1 MKENTKFWMI
11 SLLFVISCIG
21 VVIYLNV
28 TRNYDE
34 IYIRDIGETA
44 ESENA
49 DFSDHD
55 LSMENSAQVK
65 KININTASADELADL
80 PGIGEVIAERI
91 IKYREENGIFLNIE
105 EITEVSGIGEKKF
118 EGIRDF
124 IVV

>member
-1 MKENTKFWMI
+1 MI